1 MSFTLLWLCKM
12 IHSWAKKCSP
22 IMFPFLNNCVTFL
35 ELITAYVFSVFHL
48 LSFLY
53 IYHYPCLLL
62 HPPIF
67 HIFGLAIVFPK
78 SPTYH
83 ILYKVYLPSS
93 PLSHSL
99 LPSCSDRTGVLW
111 IWSTTVS
118 LGFLLLFSCV
128 RYHIF
133 VFLRTPLNFGS
144 PYFSCFPEKG
154 AWEIIFWVLV

>member
-62 HPPIF
+62 HPPMF

-83 ILYKVYLPSS
+83 MLYKVYLPSS

-111 IWSTTVS
+111 IDLWGIIFTIRYEIYLLLILSVLFNIPLPFYYLFS
-118 LGFLLLFSCV
+118 LYLIFFLFLCSSFLLC
-128 RYHIF
+128 
-133 VFLRTPLNFGS
+133 
-144 PYFSCFPEKG
+144 
-154 AWEIIFWVLV
+154 